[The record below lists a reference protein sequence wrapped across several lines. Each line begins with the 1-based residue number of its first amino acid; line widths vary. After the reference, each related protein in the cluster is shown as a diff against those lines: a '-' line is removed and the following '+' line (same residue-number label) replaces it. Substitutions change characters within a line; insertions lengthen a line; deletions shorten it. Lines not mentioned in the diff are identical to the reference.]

1 MWINTISALVNVY
14 LSQISICHL
23 LRNYLN
29 QFITRTNE
37 LREMIPKQ
45 LIDIDMRQIYI
56 SNALIV
62 PNGYILT
69 YNYLP
74 TFESKNWVV

>member
-1 MWINTISALVNVY
+1 MNAISALVNVY
-14 LSQISICHL
+14 LSQINICQL

-29 QFITRTNE
+29 QFITRTDE
-37 LREMIPKQ
+37 LIEMISKQ
-45 LIDIDMRQIYI
+45 LIDIDMRQIYM

-62 PNGYILT
+62 SNGYILT

>member
-1 MWINTISALVNVY
+1 MWINNISALVTVY
-14 LSQISICHL
+14 LLQINICQL
-23 LRNYLN
+23 LRNYLS

-37 LREMIPKQ
+37 LSEMIPKQ

-62 PNGYILT
+62 TNEYILT